1 MAEAT
6 KKRPIRSRAYVEKQ
20 VTFYSFDAQQIL
32 MGFGRLA
39 GAMYR
44 LGISLRAYL
53 PPERVNSLTDA
64 LYEELITP
72 LEHEIADD
80 LARLQEQAKHTATIQ
95 VDYSNPVQRTLRIF
109 YPQALRILA
118 LAQNLD
124 TLVCYL
130 NPLWFARAIT
140 DAQYFALKEKYRNTL
155 IEIARRIKNLA
166 TVQMEQVKAEVE
178 AKEQAKAEKAKAKKA
193 KARAAAPP
201 EDAETPAAA
210 PAPETADAPA
220 AEVIPLMAA
229 TN

>member
-1 MAEAT
+1 MLF
-6 KKRPIRSRAYVEKQ
+6 RS
-20 VTFYSFDAQQIL
+20 QQIL

-178 AKEQAKAEKAKAKKA
+178 AKEQAKAEAKQEGGGFMQDILFGTGRRQGMVEAMAKSAVRTMGSQLGRQILRGVLGGILGGRK
-193 KARAAAPP
+193 
-201 EDAETPAAA
+201 
-210 PAPETADAPA
+210 
-220 AEVIPLMAA
+220 
-229 TN
+229 

>member
-1 MAEAT
+1 MAEVR
-6 KKRPIRSRAYVEKQ
+6 KKKPIVRSRAFVERQ
-20 VTFYSFDAQQIL
+20 VTFYSYDAQQIL
-32 MGFGRLA
+32 LGFGRLA

-53 PPERVNSLTDA
+53 PPERVTSLTDA

-80 LARLQEQAKHTATIQ
+80 LARLQEQARQTNTVQ

-140 DAQYFALKEKYRNTL
+140 DAQYFELKEKYRNTL
-155 IEIARRIKNLA
+155 VEIANRIKNLA
-166 TVQMEQVKAEVE
+166 TVQMEEAKAQVE
-178 AKEQAKAEKAKAKKA
+178 AKEQAKAEKAKARKT
-193 KARAAAPP
+193 KARAESPP
-201 EDAETPAAA
+201 EDAATPA
-210 PAPETADAPA
+210 PAPEAADAPA
-220 AEVIPLMAA
+220 AEVIPLMSA
-229 TN
+229 TH